1 MINLMKLAYFIN
13 ISLMVINLLYRNQL
27 GVIINCVTLM
37 ILLTIP
43 LEEK

>member
-13 ISLMVINLLYRNQL
+13 ISRMVISLLYLKQL

-37 ILLTIP
+37 RLLTIP